1 MAQFRELEAFAQFA
15 SDLDDASREQL
26 ELGQKVTELMKQNS
40 THQCQYAEMGLVLF
54 AVEKG
59 YLKDIEL
66 NKIADFESALLSYM
80 ASEHKEFMESL
91 SETGDYS
98 DEIMQTFTDALEKF
112 KSTQTF

>member
-1 MAQFRELEAFAQFA
+1 
-15 SDLDDASREQL
+15 
-26 ELGQKVTELMKQNS
+26 
-40 THQCQYAEMGLVLF
+40 
-54 AVEKG
+54 
-59 YLKDIEL
+59 
-66 NKIADFESALLSYM
+66 M

>member
-1 MAQFRELEAFAQFA
+1 M
-15 SDLDDASREQL
+15 S
-26 ELGQKVTELMKQNS
+26 V
-40 THQCQYAEMGLVLF
+40 AEMGLVLF

-80 ASEHKEFMESL
+80 VSEHKEFMESL
-91 SETGDYS
+91 SKTGDYS